1 MRNRIDAWRLFR
13 VAAMFL
19 VLGVPL
25 VGSAGK
31 GSRPRVELSDARLKI
46 ELNDTDGD
54 AGIQVF
60 VDGDPW
66 KSMEIFDTR
75 GRRLLRV
82 RTSGAFGKQ
91 GGAELF
97 MESGEPSFDELSF
110 EDFLERFPE
119 GDYHFRGRGVDGE
132 RFFGTA
138 ELTHDIPNGPL
149 LVSPLEGGP
158 LVDSNDAVMRWEPVA
173 DPPGSRIIAYQMLV
187 VLPDGPVAW
196 EVGAGFLARV
206 VPDMSA
212 AKKSGQPSLLMSAES
227 APIENQAVCGKTSAV
242 TSVNVPSPLL

>member
-1 MRNRIDAWRLFR
+1 
-13 VAAMFL
+13 MFL
-19 VLGVPL
+19 VFGVPL

-31 GSRPRVELSDARLKI
+31 GSRPWVELSDARLKI

-54 AGIQVF
+54 VGIQVF

-119 GDYHFRGRGVDGE
+119 GDYHFRGRGVGGE

-138 ELTHDIPNGPL
+138 ELTHNIPDGPL

-173 DPPGSRIIAYQMLV
+173 DPPGSRIIAYQVLV
-187 VLPDGPVAW
+187 VLDESEFPAIPKIALDIMMPATATSMAVPPGFLLPETEYEW
-196 EVGAGFLARV
+196 EVLAIEEGGNQTL
-206 VPDMSA
+206 S
-212 AKKSGQPSLLMSAES
+212 SSFFQT
-227 APIENQAVCGKTSAV
+227 AP
-242 TSVNVPSPLL
+242 